1 MGAGDS
7 GMRQTQ
13 AFPRV
18 VPSHRLMGRQEKNA
32 GSPEEDFLEA
42 GTRRQVLGAT
52 LVKEGEG
59 TWQAFQQLCQ
69 TKGEWALSYGSRELL
84 RSVHEHLP
92 T

>member
-42 GTRRQVLGAT
+42 GTMRQVLGAT

-59 TWQAFQQLCQ
+59 AWQ
-69 TKGEWALSYGSRELL
+69 TKGEWALSYCSRELL